1 MMRWMIPTCRKM
13 GRMNR
18 HHSVY
23 IHLSF
28 LSGGRERGKL
38 KGEGKREGRTVRGFT
53 VETAMSTDLFNRTA
67 RCWRAIRRDV
77 MMNLTKKRKKMTSYT
92 YLEVSFKQASSK
104 VAGKAETFF
113 IQGGKRAPILMRT
126 SEDGPIWAL
135 MVCQLIMNRVNSS
148 EKDVPC
154 S

>member
-1 MMRWMIPTCRKM
+1 
-13 GRMNR
+13 MNR

-77 MMNLTKKRKKMTSYT
+77 MMNLTKKKEKNDELYVPRSI
-92 YLEVSFKQASSK
+92 VQ
-104 VAGKAETFF
+104 
-113 IQGGKRAPILMRT
+113 T
-126 SEDGPIWAL
+126 SELKGSW
-135 MVCQLIMNRVNSS
+135 
-148 EKDVPC
+148 
-154 S
+154 

>member
-28 LSGGRERGKL
+28 LSGERERGKG
-38 KGEGKREGRTVRGFT
+38 KGKGRTVRGFT

-67 RCWRAIRRDV
+67 RCWRATQQDV
-77 MMNLTKKRKKMTSYT
+77 MMNLTLKKNGELYVPRSI
-92 YLEVSFKQASSK
+92 VQ
-104 VAGKAETFF
+104 
-113 IQGGKRAPILMRT
+113 T
-126 SEDGPIWAL
+126 SELKGSW
-135 MVCQLIMNRVNSS
+135 
-148 EKDVPC
+148 
-154 S
+154 